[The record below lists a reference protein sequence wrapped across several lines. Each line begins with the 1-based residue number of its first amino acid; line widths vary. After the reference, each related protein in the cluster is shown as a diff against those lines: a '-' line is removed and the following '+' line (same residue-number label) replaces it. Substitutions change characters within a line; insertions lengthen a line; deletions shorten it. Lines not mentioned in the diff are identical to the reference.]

1 MKSSFTTRGR
11 TWRYQEGGKFKKLDS
26 AIKLKYDKGLP
37 ERKIKPGPYP
47 IVGSSGI
54 VGYHSEY
61 LVKGPTIII
70 GSKR

>member
-1 MKSSFTTRGR
+1 M
-11 TWRYQEGGKFKKLDS
+11 DS